1 MTFAS
6 NSRSAAQAARDA
18 AQQAQSWLEREQV
31 QPSEIEHVGTDTS
44 SCIGESGFIMYSYTL
59 TLVLHRLLPLFPP
72 AHEEPRYAA

>member
-1 MTFAS
+1 
-6 NSRSAAQAARDA
+6 
-18 AQQAQSWLEREQV
+18 V

-59 TLVLHRLLPLFPP
+59 TLVLHRLLPLFSP